1 MREGIV
7 TALARPNG
15 AESRKEPPEARG
27 RTPGDRVPRSDLVHQ
42 RRGKSARVPENWVEI
57 EGDSRV
63 MKRDYDATELSVG
76 VGAALTLEFE
86 ESGWAWAT
94 TVTGE
99 GIIWTG

>member
-1 MREGIV
+1 MQNRKRNRLRREG
-7 TALARPNG
+7 
-15 AESRKEPPEARG
+15 E
-27 RTPGDRVPRSDLVHQ
+27 
-42 RRGKSARVPENWVEI
+42 RRETECLGWIWCTNDGGKSARVPENWVEI

-76 VGAALTLEFE
+76 VGAVLTLEFE

-99 GIIWTG
+99 GII